1 MQGLEGPCCNEDAS
15 RLALLA
21 PQHEGVLGVSPKHT
35 HDLHVGRAFELVDG
49 GE

>member
-15 RLALLA
+15 RLASLA
-21 PQHEGVLGVSPKHT
+21 PQHEGLELLLPKHT
-35 HDLHVGRAFELVDG
+35 HDLHVGSPFELVDG